1 MENNINHNFEQ
12 SIQFSISVNI
22 YMDILMHYEEL
33 SNQIDTDKLQHTT
46 VHKLLL
52 SLSLI
57 QIPKQNENSN

>member
-1 MENNINHNFEQ
+1 
-12 SIQFSISVNI
+12 
-22 YMDILMHYEEL
+22 MDILMHYEEL

-57 QIPKQNENSN
+57 QIPKQNENSNKMFC